1 MAKNSARRR
10 PRPNH
15 FSQIPATTIQRSR
28 FDRSFD
34 YKTTLN
40 AGYLIP
46 VLVDE
51 VLPGD
56 TFSLRMNSFVRMNTL
71 VAPFMDNVYMDSFF
85 FFVPNRLVWD
95 NWQRFCGEQKNPGDS
110 TDFLIPI
117 LNNPGTLQNGTIF
130 DYMGLPT
137 GVALNNTNNPIN
149 SLPFRAYNLIFND
162 WFRDENLID
171 SVPVPT
177 GDGPDDMSNFKL
189 LKRAKRH
196 DYFTS
201 ALPWPQK
208 GPAVEVGLSGNA
220 PITGFGD
227 TGFYLSDPV
236 GSVPWSFGVD
246 GATDLSVQA
255 YLFNNLSPSNVS
267 VGRLTGSHNAAFG
280 PHIADLYADVT
291 TDDGGDA
298 GSSTISSRIN
308 SLKGFGLSLGSE
320 NDGFMLSPVSG
331 DPGLYADLSGVN
343 AISIND
349 LRQAFQ
355 IQKFYEKWARGGS
368 RYTETLRVMFN
379 VISPDARL
387 QRPEYLGGT
396 HSRVNIVPTAQTSS
410 TDSTSPQSNLS
421 AFGVLGDSAHGFT
434 KSFVEHGYVI
444 GLVCI
449 RSDVTYQQGLNR
461 MWSRRSLFD
470 FYWPTLA
477 HLGEQP
483 ILNKEI
489 YTQGNA
495 QDDEVFGYQERY
507 AEYRYKPSFITGK
520 LRSTDPQ
527 SLDVWHLAQKFDN
540 LPTLSQDFIEENPPI
555 NRVIAVQNE
564 PQFFADFY
572 FNFSCSRPMPVYSV
586 PGLVDHF

>member
-220 PITGFGD
+220 PVVGFETVSPWNLKSLDSGSPEFTLSSSSNRGFVGVIPSRNLPPSAVLAVQMD
-227 TGFYLSDPV
+227 TFAAPDIHSGYLTAMLSDDDHAITTLK
-236 GSVPWSFGVD
+236 GGGYEFSNFS
-246 GATDLSVQA
+246 
-255 YLFNNLSPSNVS
+255 LSPS
-267 VGRLTGSHNAAFG
+267 
-280 PHIADLYADVT
+280 
-291 TDDGGDA
+291 
-298 GSSTISSRIN
+298 
-308 SLKGFGLSLGSE
+308 
-320 NDGFMLSPVSG
+320 SG
-331 DPGLYADLSGVN
+331 VAPYADLSGVN

-449 RSDVTYQQGLNR
+449 RADVTYQQGLNR

-489 YTQGNA
+489 YTQGTA

-527 SLDVWHLAQKFDN
+527 SLDVWHLAQKFDG